1 MALLAFI
8 SILRR
13 RPDTTY
19 LVKYPTEALAKR
31 QDKASQRSVAYPFH
45 MAYAGRRTLAQFIV
59 GLAVCACTSASYA
72 AADVPRP
79 TPKFSST
86 PRPKLTPPPAN
97 AAPGT
102 PEGIIGPLERN
113 RKTPPSAFAKYV
125 VSDDPALAAR
135 AVLGLGRLNNPAAIP
150 MVIAALGDN
159 TRPVQVRRMA
169 AFALGL
175 LGTRQS
181 IPPLIKATRD
191 GDSMVAGYAADSLG
205 RIGADSAI
213 SPLSKLLAAKDSF
226 VRSRAAIG
234 LGEAGLATAKTPL
247 TNSAARATGGRA
259 LGSAFRFERD
269 PEVRWRLAWA
279 IARGY
284 YGVSAAV
291 LRSMLTDREPLVRRM
306 GVYGLGKIKDR
317 ANVTAVRLLVR
328 DPSWRVRVE
337 VRNALKALRDPT
349 PVDVAP
355 PPVPASDKFEP
366 KAKLTSSPLG
376 THPQI
381 AFVTTKGTFVVEL
394 FPDQAAYQ
402 VDNFASLV
410 DRGYYNNTAF
420 FRVIADFV
428 IQGGDSTN
436 TGNGDAGYT
445 IPAELNPLE
454 QLTGVIA
461 LGLNY
466 DSKSNTPLL
475 DSGGS
480 QYYVTQSPQL
490 HLDAAFSTF
499 GRVVKG
505 LAVVDAIREH
515 DPNNRDR
522 LFDIALKVY
531 RCEPVTSQT
540 DEVEQRIRTDEIGYD
555 PQ

>member
-1 MALLAFI
+1 MTTMAA
-8 SILRR
+8 SAASGT
-13 RPDTTY
+13 PD
-19 LVKYPTEALAKR
+19 
-31 QDKASQRSVAYPFH
+31 
-45 MAYAGRRTLAQFIV
+45 GIV
-59 GLAVCACTSASYA
+59 G
-72 AADVPRP
+72 P
-79 TPKFSST
+79 
-86 PRPKLTPPPAN
+86 
-97 AAPGT
+97 
-102 PEGIIGPLERN
+102 IERN
-113 RKTPPSAFAKYV
+113 RKSAPSALAQYV
-125 VSDDPALAAR
+125 TSPDAALAAR
-135 AVLGLGRLNNPAAIP
+135 AMLGLGRLGNPSAIP
-150 MVIAALGDN
+150 IVVAALNDP

-175 LGTRQS
+175 LGTRAAIQ
-181 IPPLIKATRD
+181 PLIAATRD
-191 GDSMVAGYAADSLG
+191 SDSIVAGYAADALG
-205 RIGADSAI
+205 RVGADGAI
-213 SPLSKLLAAKDSF
+213 SPLSQVLVTRDPF
-226 VRSRAAIG
+226 VRARAAIG
-234 LGEAGLATAKTPL
+234 LGEAGLATARTPL
-247 TNSAARATGGRA
+247 MNAARTTAGRA
-259 LGSAFRFERD
+259 LGIAFRGERD

-284 YGVSAAV
+284 YGMSPSV
-291 LRSMLTDREPLVRRM
+291 LRSMLSDREPLVRRF
-306 GVYGLGKIKDR
+306 GVYGLGKLKDR

-349 PVDVAP
+349 RVDVTP
-355 PPVPASDKFEP
+355 PPVPAFDKSEP
-366 KAKLTSSPLG
+366 TALPKSAPLG
-376 THPQI
+376 AHPQV

-402 VDNFASLV
+402 VDNFTSMV
-410 DRGYYNNTAF
+410 DKGFYNNTAY

-428 IQGGDSTN
+428 IQGGDPTN

-466 DSKSNTPLL
+466 DTKLNTPLL

-515 DPNNRDR
+515 DENAHDK
-522 LFDIALKVY
+522 LADVALKVY
-531 RCEPVTSQT
+531 RCAPVSAQT
-540 DEVEQRIRTDEIGYD
+540 DDVERRLRNDEIGYN

>member
-1 MALLAFI
+1 M
-8 SILRR
+8 
-13 RPDTTY
+13 P
-19 LVKYPTEALAKR
+19 
-31 QDKASQRSVAYPFH
+31 ASA
-45 MAYAGRRTLAQFIV
+45 
-59 GLAVCACTSASYA
+59 AS
-72 AADVPRP
+72 
-79 TPKFSST
+79 
-86 PRPKLTPPPAN
+86 
-97 AAPGT
+97 GT
-102 PEGIIGPLERN
+102 PDGIIGPIERN
-113 RKTPPSAFAKYV
+113 RNSPPSALVHYV
-125 VSDDPALAAR
+125 TSSDSALAAR
-135 AVLGLGRLNNPAAIP
+135 AMLGLGRLGNPSAIP
-150 MVIAALGDN
+150 AVVAALSDP

-175 LGTRQS
+175 LGTRAS
-181 IPPLIKATRD
+181 IAPLVAATRD
-191 GDSMVAGYAADSLG
+191 GDSIVAGYAADALG
-205 RIGADSAI
+205 RVGADSAV
-213 SPLSKLLAAKDSF
+213 SPLSQVLVGRDPF
-226 VRSRAAIG
+226 VRARAAIG

-247 TNSAARATGGRA
+247 TNSARTTAGRA
-259 LGSAFRFERD
+259 LGIAFRGERD

-284 YGVSAAV
+284 YGMSAPV
-291 LRSMLTDREPLVRRM
+291 LRSMLSDREPLVRRS
-306 GVYGLGKIKDR
+306 GVSGLGKIKDR

-337 VRNALKALRDPT
+337 VRNALKALKDPT
-349 PVDVAP
+349 QVDVSP
-355 PPVPASDKFEP
+355 PPVPAFDKSEP
-366 KAKLTSSPLG
+366 SALPKGAPLG
-376 THPQI
+376 AHPQI

-402 VDNFASLV
+402 VDNFAALV
-410 DRGYYNNTAF
+410 DKGFYNNSAY

-428 IQGGDSTN
+428 IQGGDPTN
-436 TGNGDAGYT
+436 TGDGDAGYT

-466 DSKSNTPLL
+466 DSASNTPKL

-480 QYYVTQSPQL
+480 QFYVTQSPQL

-515 DPNNRDR
+515 DPNVHDK
-522 LFDIALKVY
+522 LSDVALKVY
-531 RCEPVTSQT
+531 RCAPVTAQT
-540 DEVEQRIRTDEIGYD
+540 DDVERRLRNDEIGYD

>member
-1 MALLAFI
+1 MAATPAPVIVHQGGPQPKATSL
-8 SILRR
+8 
-13 RPDTTY
+13 TT
-19 LVKYPTEALAKR
+19 P
-31 QDKASQRSVAYPFH
+31 
-45 MAYAGRRTLAQFIV
+45 
-59 GLAVCACTSASYA
+59 
-72 AADVPRP
+72 
-79 TPKFSST
+79 T
-86 PRPKLTPPPAN
+86 PRPKLTPPPAS
-97 AAPGT
+97 AAIGT
-102 PEGIIGPLERN
+102 SEGIIGPLERN
-113 RKTPPSAFAKYV
+113 RKTPPSALAKYV
-125 VSDDPALAAR
+125 LSSDPALAAR
-135 AVLGLGRLNNPAAIP
+135 AVLGLGRLDNPAAIP
-150 MVIAALGDN
+150 MVIAALADN
-159 TRPVQVRRMA
+159 TRPAPVRRMA

-181 IPPLIKATRD
+181 IPPLVAATRD
-191 GDSMVAGYAADSLG
+191 GDSMVAGLAADALG

-213 SPLSKLLAAKDSF
+213 SPLSQLLAAGNTY
-226 VRSRAAIG
+226 VRSRAAVG

-247 TNSAARATGGRA
+247 TNSARATGGRA
-259 LGSAFRFERD
+259 LGIAYRSERD
-269 PEVRWRLAWA
+269 PETRWRLAWA

-284 YGVSAAV
+284 YGVSAPV
-291 LRSMLTDREPLVRRM
+291 LRSMLTDREPLVRRL
-306 GVYGLGKIKDR
+306 GVYGLGKLKDR

-328 DPSWRVRVE
+328 DPAWRVRVE
-337 VRNALKALRDPT
+337 VRNALKALKDPT
-349 PVDVAP
+349 PVDVTA
-355 PPVPASDKFEP
+355 PPVPAFDKIEP
-366 KAKLTSSPLG
+366 QALPKNAPLG
-376 THPQI
+376 AHPQV
-381 AFVTTKGTFVVEL
+381 AFVTTAGSFVVEL

-410 DRGYYNNTAF
+410 DRGFYNNTAF

-428 IQGGDSTN
+428 IQGGDPTN
-436 TGNGDAGYT
+436 RGDGDAGYT

-466 DSKSNTPLL
+466 DSKLNTPLL

-522 LFDIALKVY
+522 LYDIALKVY
-531 RCEPVTSQT
+531 RCVPVTEQT
-540 DEVEQRIRTDEIGYD
+540 DDVERRIRTDEIGYD

>member
-1 MALLAFI
+1 MK
-8 SILRR
+8 
-13 RPDTTY
+13 TT
-19 LVKYPTEALAKR
+19 
-31 QDKASQRSVAYPFH
+31 
-45 MAYAGRRTLAQFIV
+45 
-59 GLAVCACTSASYA
+59 
-72 AADVPRP
+72 P
-79 TPKFSST
+79 TPK
-86 PRPKLTPPPAN
+86 PKYTAPPAS
-97 AAPGT
+97 AASGT

-113 RKTPPSAFAKYV
+113 RKTSPSAFAKYV
-125 VSDDPALAAR
+125 LSDDPALAAR
-135 AVLGLGRLNNPAAIP
+135 AVLGLGRLGNPKAIS
-150 MVIAALGDN
+150 MVVAALADK
-159 TRPVQVRRMA
+159 TRPSQVRQMA

-175 LGTRQS
+175 LGTRQA
-181 IPPLIKATRD
+181 IPPLVTATRD
-191 GDSMVAGYAADSLG
+191 DDPMVAGLSADALG
-205 RIGADSAI
+205 RIGADAAV
-213 SPLSKLLAAKDSF
+213 SPLSRLLSNHSSY
-226 VRSRAAIG
+226 VRSRVAIG
-234 LGEAGLATAKTPL
+234 LGEAGLASAKTPL
-247 TNSAARATGGRA
+247 TNSARTTAGRA
-259 LGSAFRFERD
+259 LGTAFRTEAD

-284 YGVSAAV
+284 YGMSAPI
-291 LRSMLTDREPLVRRM
+291 LRTMLNDREPLVRRL
-306 GVYGLGKIKDR
+306 GVYGLGKLKDR

-349 PVDVAP
+349 PVDVTP
-355 PPVPASDKFEP
+355 PAVPASDKFEP
-366 KAKLTSSPLG
+366 KAVLTSSPLG
-376 THPQI
+376 SHPQV
-381 AFVTTKGTFVVEL
+381 AFVTTAGTFVIEL

-402 VDNFASLV
+402 VDNFANLV
-410 DRGYYNNTAF
+410 DRGFYNNTAF

-428 IQGGDSTN
+428 IQGGDPTN
-436 TGNGDAGYT
+436 LGDGDAGYT

-454 QLTGVIA
+454 QLTGVVA

-466 DSKSNTPLL
+466 DSKTNTPLL

-522 LFDIALKVY
+522 LYDIALKVY
-531 RCEPVTSQT
+531 RCVPVTAQT
-540 DEVEQRIRTDEIGYD
+540 ADVERRIRTDEIGYD